1 MTILFESVLTDKIK
15 LKPIQLGR
23 NMKDILSY
31 HIQKKFQGTCSH
43 HGYILENS
51 IEIEKYSAGKIID
64 LSLNGDIEYNVTYKA
79 VVCNPLI
86 GSLIDIE
93 VVNKNKFGIL
103 GKTNVMW
110 KNSKY
115 DVLEIIVP
123 EHISNEISNYN
134 IGDKCKIEVLGK
146 KFELND
152 KKISVIGK
160 FSTEEKIVLKQN
172 NETLLRAPSVMS
184 DSDSIILND
193 ESDDPDE
200 ENVDDNNE
208 ENVEE
213 DKSDVSSE
221 LLSEKD
227 EEALDIDD
235 EIISDGGSDV
245 GDDDNDDNDDFE

>member
-1 MTILFESVLTDKIK
+1 MTILFESILTDKIK

-23 NMKDILSY
+23 NMNDILSY

-79 VVCNPLI
+79 VVCNPII
-86 GSLIDIE
+86 GSIIDIE
-93 VVNKNKFGIL
+93 VINKNKFGIL
-103 GKTNVMW
+103 GKANVLW
-110 KNSKY
+110 RNTKY

-123 EHISNEISNYN
+123 EHISNEISGYN
-134 IGDKCKIEVLGK
+134 VGDKCKIEVLGR

-160 FSTEEKIVLKQN
+160 ISTEEKSIVKKQTN
-172 NETLLRAPSVMS
+172 NESLLRAPSIMS

-193 ESDDPDE
+193 DDSIDDVDE
-200 ENVDDNNE
+200 ENNDENNE
-208 ENVEE
+208 ENNED
-213 DKSDVSSE
+213 DKSDASSE
-221 LLSEKD
+221 VLSEKD

-235 EIISDGGSDV
+235 EIISENGSDI
-245 GDDDNDDNDDFE
+245 DDNEDFE